1 MAEDKILVPFG
12 IDQSGFKGDID
23 DLLKYLEKQAGKSL
37 DGIGN
42 EIVKRFTKGSKKGQI
57 ESLYKQL
64 IVPMADGTIASVLL
78 KQTKA
83 GGKLSSAKGSVK
95 VYGGFVKEQV
105 PKLQGATSLKE
116 YDETIKKSTKE
127 SLYLR
132 QVNTLSKK
140 FESAKLSKNRGAID
154 SLLSSISEYKKVGE
168 SYGFSTDGLDTLNKD
183 VEKYKT
189 NFEKVEH
196 ILERVNS
203 RGGGYFEKQ
212 KTKLDE
218 TNKKLSDAKLK
229 LEQYVDSGKDTKLVE
244 REIKRLNKELS
255 KLGRQPPLTGIQK
268 FINTI
273 KRVGFYRIAR
283 NLFRFIEAGFGS
295 ASKNLIEIDDGV
307 NKTMSSLATSADKI
321 SSSFAMILLPA
332 LSVIE
337 PMVTSF
343 ADRLVEVANGIS
355 EAQAQMKGL
364 STYTKI
370 SEEYMKDL
378 REASNSLPFDKFN
391 ALSNGGLSPYK
402 KATVDPNK
410 DLSVYKGYIDIIQR
424 TATNVS
430 GIISDIFRVAKQL
443 FDIISPHI
451 DTLLKV
457 VGNLVVILTTV
468 GYTLTDII
476 VKVISW
482 LDKNDL
488 LVTAI
493 YGLVAVFVTFKAL
506 SIATMF
512 INIAEK
518 VLALNTALKTTNAQ
532 ASQMGKLLSV
542 KGSAGVGLGASLSG
556 ILGIA
561 LSINNVIDSI
571 NDIQKWD
578 GATSGAKQL
587 FDILKLVASVALGIA
602 SIMGVITGNPLL
614 LGAGIIGGA
623 TIGLFANGGIA
634 QKGDLFFAND
644 AGPELVYS
652 GHNNS
657 SSIMNISQFK
667 EAMVEAIYEC
677 SDVFQN
683 SSGDVVLNLDG
694 AEIANSKRFV
704 SAMNRKNAGLNLR

>member
-78 KQTKA
+78 KQTKT
-83 GGKLSSAKGSVK
+83 GKKLSSGRGNIK
-95 VYGGFVKEQV
+95 VAGGFAKEQV
-105 PKLQGATSLKE
+105 DKLQSATSLKE
-116 YDETIKKSTKE
+116 YDDVIKKSTKE

-132 QVNTLSKK
+132 QVSALSKR
-140 FESAKLSKNRGAID
+140 FESAKSARNKGALD
-154 SLLSSISEYKKVGE
+154 SLLSSISEQKKFGE
-168 SYGFSTDGLDTLNKD
+168 NQGFATGGLETLKKD

-189 NFEKVEH
+189 DFEKVEA
-196 ILERVNS
+196 ILERIS
-203 RGGGYFEKQ
+203 SKSGGYFEKQ
-212 KTKLDE
+212 KKKLDE
-218 TNKKLSDAKLK
+218 TNKKLAEAKLK
-229 LEQYVDSGKDTKLVE
+229 LEKYVATGEDTRFVE

-255 KLGRQPPLTGIQK
+255 KLGKQPPLTGIQK

-273 KRVGFYRIAR
+273 KRVGFYRVAR

-295 ASKNLIEIDDGV
+295 ASKNLLEIDDGV

-355 EAQAQMKGL
+355 EARAQMQGL

-410 DLSVYKGYIDIIQR
+410 DLSVYKGYIDIIQK
-424 TATNVS
+424 TSSNVVD
-430 GIISDIFRVAKQL
+430 IIFDIFEIAKRL

-451 DTLLKV
+451 DEILQFI
-457 VGNLVVILTTV
+457 GNLVVILTKVVLTI
-468 GYTLTDII
+468 TDII

-482 LDKNDL
+482 LDENGL
-488 LVTAI
+488 LEASI
-493 YGLVAVFVTFKAL
+493 YGILAVLLAVKAVGIVSSLIKIATWIGKIIGFITMASSAIKILATILSGVLSLVWNVINLFSTFKDMSAFDDSTTGAQKFL
-506 SIATMF
+506 VVLK
-512 INIAEK
+512 NI
-518 VLALNTALKTTNAQ
+518 VSML
-532 ASQMGKLLSV
+532 
-542 KGSAGVGLGASLSG
+542 
-556 ILGIA
+556 
-561 LSINNVIDSI
+561 
-571 NDIQKWD
+571 
-578 GATSGAKQL
+578 
-587 FDILKLVASVALGIA
+587 
-602 SIMGVITGNPLL
+602 GVIMSLAGIVTGNPFLIAGGV
-614 LGAGIIGGA
+614 GAGIVGSTIKTYADGG
-623 TIGLFANGGIA
+623 LVD
-634 QKGDLFFAND
+634 KGDLFIANE

-652 GHNNS
+652 GPNNS
-657 SSIMNISQFK
+657 SSVMNIAQFK
-667 EAMVEAIYEC
+667 QAQIEALFSWWETAKYDLPEGTSI
-677 SDVFQN
+677 SI
-683 SSGDVVLNLDG
+683 DG
-694 AEIANSKRFV
+694 ADIANSKRFV
-704 SAMNRKNAGLNLR
+704 SALNRKNTGLNLR